1 MQRIPS
7 GLQNVLEYGIEMYE
21 NFFSDILGRKRAR
34 RFMPL
39 LATFFI
45 LILCSNY
52 SGMLPMAGTLP
63 GLKPPTSN
71 VSTTAGLAICV
82 FFLVLYYNIKTN
94 GIIGYCKHLVGPMP
108 AIAILMVPL
117 NILEQFTRP
126 LSLALRLYGAIY
138 GEEMVVVSLAALFPL
153 LLPLSMQFLGVL
165 FGAIQ
170 AFVFTLLTACL
181 LYTSRC
187 V

>member
-1 MQRIPS
+1 MFLTNVAYASAEHGASAPLFYIGPLEVTSEITTMWGVMLLIAVVCFLGTRNMQRIPS

-82 FFLVLYYNIKTN
+82 FFLVLYYNI
-94 GIIGYCKHLVGPMP
+94 
-108 AIAILMVPL
+108 
-117 NILEQFTRP
+117 
-126 LSLALRLYGAIY
+126 
-138 GEEMVVVSLAALFPL
+138 
-153 LLPLSMQFLGVL
+153 
-165 FGAIQ
+165 
-170 AFVFTLLTACL
+170 
-181 LYTSRC
+181 
-187 V
+187 